1 MFTIANILTGFNLLF
16 GVSSIILTFS
26 GRLEWAVLAIM
37 AGALCDF
44 LDGFVARLMKQQGEL
59 GKQLDSL
66 ADMVTFGVAPGL
78 IVFVLL
84 ILSGAW
90 DIIIASDGQL
100 NELWVEGTMGFSV
113 QLWIQV
119 FLNDLVG
126 NNSPFL
132 PSHFY
137 GWYKVMPFFA
147 LLIPFLSMFR
157 LAKFNLDERQA
168 TGFIGLPTPA
178 NSLFFAS
185 FALMLW
191 DGFGEESWKTVVSMT
206 LIKDQIL
213 LTFVVVFSILLVA
226 EIPLFALKFVNFKWQ
241 GNQIRYIFLL
251 ISLLAI
257 VLLWVWA
264 IPVIVA
270 LYLLLSIV
278 NNKLI
283 TRSN

>member
-26 GRLEWAVLAIM
+26 GRLEWAVIAIM

-147 LLIPFLSMFR
+147 LLIPFMSMFR

-251 ISLLAI
+251 LSLIAI
-257 VLLWVWA
+257 WALWVWA
-264 IPVIVA
+264 IPVIV
-270 LYLLLSIV
+270 LMYLLLSVI
-278 NNKLI
+278 NNKVL
-283 TRSN
+283 S

>member
-147 LLIPFLSMFR
+147 LLIPFMSMFR

-251 ISLLAI
+251 LSLIAI
-257 VLLWVWA
+257 WALWVWA
-264 IPVIVA
+264 IPVIV
-270 LYLLLSIV
+270 LMYLLLSVI
-278 NNKLI
+278 NNKVL
-283 TRSN
+283 S

>member
-147 LLIPFLSMFR
+147 LLIPFMSMFR

-251 ISLLAI
+251 MSLIAI
-257 VLLWVWA
+257 LVLWVWA
-264 IPVIVA
+264 IPVIV
-270 LYLLLSIV
+270 LMYLLLSVI
-278 NNKLI
+278 NNKVL
-283 TRSN
+283 S